1 MKKTKLFLLA
11 LISLCFCIT
20 GVKAEEVTA
29 KIGDN
34 EYNTLDAAIE
44 EAKDGDVIELI
55 NDASIET
62 TIAIN
67 NSITINGNNKTITIS
82 KLPSDDGRLSISSNV
97 TLNNVTVDH
106 ANDNDNQ
113 NVWSVYMSS
122 TGVLNL
128 NDSTYTLRI
137 HGLYASPEATINL
150 NNSKLIAK
158 DMTYTAF
165 MQGDVED
172 KYAYINLFNNSLLK
186 ISDISNSSAG
196 NGTNW
201 FDITADNSHISVTD
215 CARQGLV
222 GGRLELKNGSTA
234 DYSGNEIGFT
244 LYELDYVI
252 VNEGTT
258 LNINNNS
265 SVGIWQYGG
274 EVRIKD
280 NGTLNMT
287 GNGFGRGL
295 DSVGKYN
302 GATINIANYYGNA
315 KVVFEDNAT
324 VKINNNY
331 TRGITNRG
339 EVYVG
344 SMTEIMNNGLVTI
357 DGKMIPQYG
366 GGIYNTG
373 IMTISKNVKL
383 YNNHARLAGDDIYN
397 IGTVTF
403 SNVGE
408 DWILDDCEH
417 KINGWYDDA
426 ENSRWEAHDKENLHI
441 DLIEGGEYTSVT
453 EDGEIAGAL
462 AIKAAHDNIGK
473 VVINY
478 LDSDSNKLT
487 EEVTITGEVGS
498 EYTTIKKE
506 FDDYTFIMVEGP
518 TSGEYDFDT
527 IYVTYYYDKNTG
539 TGDIMPPQTGFE
551 PSTINNNRV
560 EVITLYKKED

>member
-1 MKKTKLFLLA
+1 MKKIKLFLLA

-29 KIGDN
+29 RIGDN
-34 EYNTLDAAIE
+34 EYVTLDAAIK

-67 NSITINGNNKTITIS
+67 NSVTINGNNKTITIS

-106 ANDNDNQ
+106 TNDNENQ
-113 NVWSVYMSS
+113 NAWSVYMSS

-172 KYAYINLFNNSLLK
+172 KYAYINLSNNSSLK

-201 FDITADNSHISVTD
+201 FAITADNSHISVTD

-252 VNEGTT
+252 VNEDTT

-274 EVRIKD
+274 EVRVKD

-287 GNGFGRGL
+287 GNGFGRGI

-302 GATINIANYYGNA
+302 GATINIDNYYGNA
-315 KVVFEDNAT
+315 KVIFEDNAT

-344 SMTEIMNNGLVTI
+344 SMTEIMNNGLVTT

-383 YNNHARLAGDDIYN
+383 YNNHARLAGDDIYS
-397 IGTVTF
+397 IGTITF
-403 SNVGE
+403 DSVGE
-408 DWILDDCEH
+408 DWILDDCDH

-426 ENSRWEAHDKENLHI
+426 ENSRWEAHDKDNLHV
-441 DLIEGGEYTSVT
+441 DLIEGGEYSSVT

-478 LDSDSNKLT
+478 VDSDGNKLT
-487 EEVTITGEVGS
+487 EEVTTTGEVGN
-498 EYTTIKKE
+498 EYTTIKKD
-506 FDDYTFIMVEGP
+506 FDGYTFIMVEGP

-551 PSTINNNRV
+551 PSTINNSRV
-560 EVITLYKKED
+560 EIVTLYKKED

>member
-426 ENSRWEAHDKENLHI
+426 ENSRWEAHDKDNLHI
-441 DLIEGGEYTSVT
+441 DLVEGGEYTSVT
-453 EDGEIAGAL
+453 ENGEIAGAL

-478 LDSDSNKLT
+478 LDSDSNKLA
-487 EEVTITGEVGS
+487 EEVTATGEVGS
-498 EYTTIKKE
+498 EYTTVKKD
-506 FDDYTFIMVEGP
+506 FDGYTFIMVEGP

>member
-113 NVWSVYMSS
+113 NAWSVYMSS

-201 FDITADNSHISVTD
+201 FDITADNSHISITD

-287 GNGFGRGL
+287 GNGFGRGI

-426 ENSRWEAHDKENLHI
+426 ENSRWEAHDKDNLHI

-551 PSTINNNRV
+551 PSTINSSRV
-560 EVITLYKKED
+560 EVITVYKKED

>member
-113 NVWSVYMSS
+113 NAWSVYMSS

-201 FDITADNSHISVTD
+201 FDITADSSHISVTD

-234 DYSGNEIGFT
+234 DYSSNEIGFT

-287 GNGFGRGL
+287 GNGFGRGI

-551 PSTINNNRV
+551 PSTINSSRV
-560 EVITLYKKED
+560 EVITVYKKED

>member
-113 NVWSVYMSS
+113 NAWSVYMSS

-128 NDSTYTLRI
+128 NDSTYILRI

-186 ISDISNSSAG
+186 INDISNSSAG

-234 DYSGNEIGFT
+234 DYSSNEIGFT

-453 EDGEIAGAL
+453 EDGEIADAL

-551 PSTINNNRV
+551 PSTINSSRV
-560 EVITLYKKED
+560 EVITVYKKED

>member
-113 NVWSVYMSS
+113 NAWSVYMSS

-287 GNGFGRGL
+287 GNGFGRGI

-551 PSTINNNRV
+551 PSTINSSRV
-560 EVITLYKKED
+560 EVITVYKKED

>member
-113 NVWSVYMSS
+113 NAWSVYMSS

-128 NDSTYTLRI
+128 NDSTYILRI

-172 KYAYINLFNNSLLK
+172 KYAYLNLFNNSLLK
-186 ISDISNSSAG
+186 INDISNSSAG

-234 DYSGNEIGFT
+234 DYSSNEIGFT

-287 GNGFGRGL
+287 GNGFGRGI

-331 TRGITNRG
+331 TRCITNRG

-551 PSTINNNRV
+551 PSTINSSRV
-560 EVITLYKKED
+560 EVITVYKKED

>member
-34 EYNTLDAAIE
+34 EYNTLDAAIA

-82 KLPSDDGRLSISSNV
+82 KLPSDGGRLSISSNV

-113 NVWSVYMSS
+113 NAWSVYMSS

-280 NGTLNMT
+280 NGTLNMN
-287 GNGFGRGL
+287 GNGFGRGI

-408 DWILDDCEH
+408 EWILDDCEH
-417 KINGWYDDA
+417 RINGWYDDA

-453 EDGEIAGAL
+453 EDGEIASAL

-487 EEVTITGEVGS
+487 EEVTTTGEVGT

-560 EVITLYKKED
+560 EVIALYKKED

>member
-1 MKKTKLFLLA
+1 MKKLKLFLLA

-20 GVKAEEVTA
+20 GVKADEIAA

-34 EYNTLDAAIE
+34 EYTTLDAAIE
-44 EAKDGDVIELI
+44 EAKDGDTIELI

-82 KLPSDDGRLSISSNV
+82 KLPSGDGGLSILSNV

-106 ANDNDNQ
+106 ANDNEDQ
-113 NVWSVYMSS
+113 NAWSVYMSS
-122 TGVLNL
+122 NSVLNL
-128 NDSTYTLRI
+128 NNSTYTLRI

-172 KYAYINLFNNSLLK
+172 KYAYINLSNNSLLK
-186 ISDISNSSAG
+186 ISDIKDPDVG

-201 FDITADNSHISVTD
+201 FAITADNSHISVTD
-215 CARQGLV
+215 CDRQGLV

-244 LYELDYVI
+244 LYMFDYII

-265 SVGIWQYGG
+265 SVGIWHYGG
-274 EVRIKD
+274 EVRVKD

-302 GATINIANYYGNA
+302 GATINIVNYFGNA

-344 SMTEIMNNGLVTI
+344 SKTEIMNNGLVTTN
-357 DGKMIPQYG
+357 GKMIPQYG

-383 YNNHARLAGDDIYN
+383 YNNHARLAGDDIYS
-397 IGTVTF
+397 IGTITF
-403 SNVGE
+403 NDVSN
-408 DWILDDCEH
+408 DWILDDCDH
-417 KINGWYDDA
+417 TINGWYDDNELA
-426 ENSRWEAHDKENLHI
+426 RWEAHA
-441 DLIEGGEYTSVT
+441 
-453 EDGEIAGAL
+453 EDSSDNYMNQVSKGTYSEEL
-462 AIKAAHDNIGK
+462 SIKAAHDNKGTL
-473 VVINY
+473 VINY
-478 LDSDSNKLT
+478 VDSDGNKLT
-487 EEVTITGEVGS
+487 EEITNIGEVG
-498 EYTTIKKE
+498 EDYTTEKKNFE
-506 FDDYTFIMVEGP
+506 GYTFITVVGDP
-518 TSGEYDFDT
+518 TGKYAYGT
-527 IYVTYYYDKNTG
+527 TYVTYYYDKNAG
-539 TGDIMPPQTGFE
+539 TGNIEVLPPQTGFNGGNIN
-551 PSTINNNRV
+551 TINP
-560 EVITLYKKED
+560 ETITLYKKEERELL